1 MAKFKHLIA
10 ALAVPLAALAAQPAV
25 AQTQL
30 ENPNSAW
37 VHTATGISFPL
48 TYGDFSR
55 TQITR
60 FDDEGSNVGVIY
72 QLNRGGQPIA
82 VTGIY
87 IYPARGSCEL
97 AWDGVRKEAT
107 SNGGQMH
114 DEGRAPSPNGKTP
127 NAAYRG
133 QMELRSG
140 DNMMPLVAYLYCSP
154 DGKWLI
160 KYFAYINGPAGL
172 EGETI
177 KLMRSI
183 NWPKGMVQ

>member
-1 MAKFKHLIA
+1 MAKLKHLIA
-10 ALAVPLAALAAQPAV
+10 ALAAPLAVLAVPAA

-30 ENPNSAW
+30 ENPQSAW

-48 TYGDFSR
+48 AQGDFSR
-55 TQITR
+55 TQITQ
-60 FDDEGSNVGVIY
+60 FDEEGRNVGVIY
-72 QLNRGGQPIA
+72 QLVRGGQPIA
-82 VTGIY
+82 ITGIY
-87 IYPARGSCEL
+87 IYPARASCEI
-97 AWDGVRKEAT
+97 AWNDVRKEAT
-107 SNGGQMH
+107 SNGGQLR
-114 DEGRAPSPNGKTP
+114 DATRAPSPNGKTP

-140 DNMMPLVAYLYCSP
+140 ENAMPVVAYLYCSP

-160 KYFAYINGPAGL
+160 KYFAYINGPADL

-183 NWPKGMVQ
+183 KWPQAMVQ